1 MIDCQ
6 QESLEFSHNVLTAW
20 DPTRTMTLRM
30 RMKKD
35 GVGVPSHHGARV
47 DQMSGEK
54 KQVVTEP
61 IGKPAKI
68 WGVQWCR
75 LQESRG
81 VNKRPS

>member
-1 MIDCQ
+1 
-6 QESLEFSHNVLTAW
+6 
-20 DPTRTMTLRM
+20 
-30 RMKKD
+30 MKKD